1 MQDKQVTPTTQTTQ
15 PFSSSNLTATA
26 QAGTTQNNSATPA
39 GTTVTSESSQQQ
51 YTDIY
56 NNPVTNYLKQLGGI
70 EPYPDASSDYVPDNF
85 RPSKG
90 AANTTSSSE
99 HPTNTANPV
108 SINNPASVVSS
119 TLAPS
124 SDASSSHGPSKTILL
139 ATVKPGKLPSF
150 AHPVAQPTN
159 SVRDAFC
166 EALIPIFAKG
176 YRTSRATYKR
186 AKRIATATFIF
197 TVIPIFFLVFYNI
210 YPWFTVPPLILVILY
225 NIICTMALNRRRL
238 FDAGQ
243 PTWYAWLS
251 FTPLLHQAFTNGVDF
266 MLDNI
271 PAAAAQDGLPRYL
284 TFFSKK

>member
-1 MQDKQVTPTTQTTQ
+1 MQDKQVTPTTQTPQ
-15 PFSSSNLTATA
+15 PSPNSNLTATT
-26 QAGTTQNNSATPA
+26 QVGTTQNSAALTNAPA
-39 GTTVTSESSQQQ
+39 VHEDSQQQ

-90 AANTTSSSE
+90 AANATSSSGQ
-99 HPTNTANPV
+99 PTTTANPV

-119 TLAPS
+119 TLVPT
-124 SDASSSHGPSKTILL
+124 SDASSSHSPSKTILL

-150 AHPVAQPTN
+150 AHPVAQSTD
-159 SVRDAFC
+159 SIRDVFC

-176 YRTSRATYKR
+176 YRTSRTTYKR
-186 AKRIATATFIF
+186 AKRIATIAFMIAA
-197 TVIPIFFLVFYNI
+197 IPIFFLVFYNI

-225 NIICTMALNRRRL
+225 SIICTTALNRRRL

-251 FTPLLHQAFTNGVDF
+251 FTPLLFQAFTDGLDF
-266 MLDNI
+266 ILDNI
-271 PAAAAQDGLPRYL
+271 PAATAQDELPRYL

>member
-15 PFSSSNLTATA
+15 PSPSSNLTATT
-26 QAGTTQNNSATPA
+26 QVSTTQNSATLTNAPA
-39 GTTVTSESSQQQ
+39 VHEDSQQQ

-99 HPTNTANPV
+99 QPTTTVNPV

-119 TLAPS
+119 TLVPA
-124 SDASSSHGPSKTILL
+124 SDASSSHSSSKVILL
-139 ATVKPGKLPSF
+139 AAVKPGKLPSF

-186 AKRIATATFIF
+186 AQQIMIFIF
-197 TVIPIFFLVFYNI
+197 MFAVIPISFLVYYNI
-210 YPWFTVPPLILVILY
+210 YPWFTVPPLILIILH
-225 NIICTMALNRRRL
+225 ITVCAVAINRRRL

-243 PTWYAWLS
+243 PIFYAWLL
-251 FTPLLHQAFTNGVDF
+251 FVLPLSKTLNSGVNF
-266 MLDNI
+266 VLENI
-271 PAAAAQDGLPRYL
+271 PAATAQDELPRYL

>member
-39 GTTVTSESSQQQ
+39 NATVTSESSQQQ

-90 AANTTSSSE
+90 AANTTSSLE
-99 HPTNTANPV
+99 QPTNTANPV

-186 AKRIATATFIF
+186 AQQIMIFIF
-197 TVIPIFFLVFYNI
+197 MFSVIPISFLVYYNI
-210 YPWFTVPPLILVILY
+210 YPWFTVPPLILIILH
-225 NIICTMALNRRRL
+225 ITVCAIAINRRRL

-243 PTWYAWLS
+243 PIFYAWLL
-251 FTPLLHQAFTNGVDF
+251 FVLPLSKTLNSGVNF
-266 MLDNI
+266 VLDNI
-271 PAAAAQDGLPRYL
+271 PAATAQDELPRYL

>member
-15 PFSSSNLTATA
+15 PFSSSNLTATTQVGA
-26 QAGTTQNNSATPA
+26 TQNNSTTPA
-39 GTTVTSESSQQQ
+39 GTVVTSEGSQQQ

-56 NNPVTNYLKQLGGI
+56 NNPVTNYLKQIGGI
-70 EPYPDASSDYVPDNF
+70 EPYPTASSDYVPDSF

-90 AANTTSSSE
+90 VADATSSSE
-99 HPTNTANPV
+99 QPV
-108 SINNPASVVSS
+108 STFGSVPIDNHTPIVDS
-119 TLAPS
+119 TLVPNTDS
-124 SDASSSHGPSKTILL
+124 SSSHSSNKTILL
-139 ATVKPGKLPSF
+139 ATVKPGKLPPF

-186 AKRIATATFIF
+186 AKRIATIAFMIA
-197 TVIPIFFLVFYNI
+197 VIPIFFLVFYNI
-210 YPWFTVPPLILVILY
+210 YPWFTVPPLVLVILY
-225 NIICTMALNRRRL
+225 NIICTMVLNRRRL

-243 PTWYAWLS
+243 PTWYVWIS
-251 FTPLLHQAFTNGVDF
+251 FAPFQALTNGLNF
-266 MLDNI
+266 ILDDI
-271 PAAAAQDGLPRYL
+271 SAATAQDELPRYL

>member
-15 PFSSSNLTATA
+15 PFSSSNLTATTQVGA
-26 QAGTTQNNSATPA
+26 TQNNSTTPA
-39 GTTVTSESSQQQ
+39 GTVVTSEGSQQQ

-56 NNPVTNYLKQLGGI
+56 NNPVTNYLKQIGGI
-70 EPYPDASSDYVPDNF
+70 EPYPTASSDYVPDSF

-90 AANTTSSSE
+90 VANATSSSE
-99 HPTNTANPV
+99 QPV
-108 SINNPASVVSS
+108 STFGSVPIDNHTPIVDS
-119 TLAPS
+119 TLVPNTDS
-124 SDASSSHGPSKTILL
+124 SSSHSSNKTILL
-139 ATVKPGKLPSF
+139 ATVKPGKLPPF

-186 AKRIATATFIF
+186 AKRIATIAFMIA
-197 TVIPIFFLVFYNI
+197 VIPIFFLVFYNI
-210 YPWFTVPPLILVILY
+210 YPWFTVPPLVLVILY
-225 NIICTMALNRRRL
+225 NIICTMVLNRRRL

-243 PTWYAWLS
+243 PTWYVWIS
-251 FTPLLHQAFTNGVDF
+251 FAPFQALTNGLNF
-266 MLDNI
+266 ILDDI
-271 PAAAAQDGLPRYL
+271 SAATAQDELPRYL

>member
-1 MQDKQVTPTTQTTQ
+1 MQDKQFTPTTQTTQ
-15 PFSSSNLTATA
+15 PSPSSNLTATT
-26 QAGTTQNNSATPA
+26 QVSTTQNNATLTNAPA
-39 GTTVTSESSQQQ
+39 VHEDNQQQ

-70 EPYPDASSDYVPDNF
+70 EPYPDASSDYVPDSF

-90 AANTTSSSE
+90 TANATSSSE
-99 HPTNTANPV
+99 QPTTTVNPV

-119 TLAPS
+119 TLVS
-124 SDASSSHGPSKTILL
+124 TSDASSSHSSSKIILL

-150 AHPVAQPTN
+150 AHSVAQPTN

-186 AKRIATATFIF
+186 AKRIATIAFMIA
-197 TVIPIFFLVFYNI
+197 VIPIFFLVFYNI
-210 YPWFTVPPLILVILY
+210 YPWFTVPPLVLIILY
-225 NIICTMALNRRRL
+225 SIICTMALNRRRL

-243 PTWYAWLS
+243 PNLVCLAVIYA
-251 FTPLLHQAFTNGVDF
+251 
-266 MLDNI
+266 I
-271 PAAAAQDGLPRYL
+271 PI
-284 TFFSKK
+284 SSIH

>member
-15 PFSSSNLTATA
+15 PFPSSNLTATA
-26 QAGTTQNNSATPA
+26 QAGTTQNNSTTPA
-39 GTTVTSESSQQQ
+39 GTVVTSEGSQQQ

-90 AANTTSSSE
+90 AANTTSSLE
-99 HPTNTANPV
+99 QPTNTANPV

-119 TLAPS
+119 TLVPA
-124 SDASSSHGPSKTILL
+124 SDASSSHSSSKVILL
-139 ATVKPGKLPSF
+139 AAVKPGKLPSF
-150 AHPVAQPTN
+150 AHSVAQPTN
-159 SVRDAFC
+159 SIRDAFC

-186 AKRIATATFIF
+186 AKRIATIAFMIA
-197 TVIPIFFLVFYNI
+197 VIPIFFLVFYNI
-210 YPWFTVPPLILVILY
+210 YPWFTVPPLVLVILY
-225 NIICTMALNRRRL
+225 NIICTMVLNRRRL

-243 PTWYAWLS
+243 PTWYVWIS
-251 FTPLLHQAFTNGVDF
+251 FAPFQALTNGLNF
-266 MLDNI
+266 ILDDI
-271 PAAAAQDGLPRYL
+271 SAATAQDELPRYL

>member
-1 MQDKQVTPTTQTTQ
+1 M
-15 PFSSSNLTATA
+15 
-26 QAGTTQNNSATPA
+26 QNNSATPA
-39 GTTVTSESSQQQ
+39 GTTVASESSQQQ

-56 NNPVTNYLKQLGGI
+56 NNPATNYLKQLGGI
-70 EPYPDASSDYVPDNF
+70 EPYPTASSDYVPDSF

-90 AANTTSSSE
+90 AANATSSSE
-99 HPTNTANPV
+99 QPTTTANPV

-119 TLAPS
+119 TLAPT
-124 SDASSSHGPSKTILL
+124 SDANSNNSSSKTILL
-139 ATVKPGKLPSF
+139 AAVKPGKLPSF

-159 SVRDAFC
+159 SIRDVFC

-186 AKRIATATFIF
+186 AKRIATIAFMIA
-197 TVIPIFFLVFYNI
+197 VIPIFFLVFYNI
-210 YPWFTVPPLILVILY
+210 YPWFTVPPLILVSLY
-225 NIICTMALNRRRL
+225 SIICTMALNRRRL

-251 FTPLLHQAFTNGVDF
+251 FTPLLFQAFTDGLDF
-266 MLDNI
+266 ILDNI
-271 PAAAAQDGLPRYL
+271 PAATAQDELPRYL

>member
-1 MQDKQVTPTTQTTQ
+1 MQDKQFAPTTQTPQ
-15 PFSSSNLTATA
+15 PSPNSNLTATT
-26 QAGTTQNNSATPA
+26 QVGTTQNSAALTNAPA
-39 GTTVTSESSQQQ
+39 VHEDSQQQ

-90 AANTTSSSE
+90 AANATSSSGQ
-99 HPTNTANPV
+99 PTTTANPV

-119 TLAPS
+119 TLVPT
-124 SDASSSHGPSKTILL
+124 SDASSSHSPSKTILL

-150 AHPVAQPTN
+150 AHPVAQSTD
-159 SVRDAFC
+159 SIRDVFC

-176 YRTSRATYKR
+176 YRTSRTTYKR
-186 AKRIATATFIF
+186 AKRIATIAFMIAA
-197 TVIPIFFLVFYNI
+197 IPIFFLVFYNI

-225 NIICTMALNRRRL
+225 SIICTTALNRRRL

-251 FTPLLHQAFTNGVDF
+251 FTPLLFQAFTDGLDF
-266 MLDNI
+266 ILENI
-271 PAAAAQDGLPRYL
+271 PAATAQDELPRYL

>member
-15 PFSSSNLTATA
+15 PFPSSNLTATA
-26 QAGTTQNNSATPA
+26 QAGTAQNNGATPA
-39 GTTVTSESSQQQ
+39 GTTVISESSQQQ

-70 EPYPDASSDYVPDNF
+70 EPYPTASSDYVPDSF

-90 AANTTSSSE
+90 TANATSSSE
-99 HPTNTANPV
+99 QPTTTVNPV

-119 TLAPS
+119 TLVS
-124 SDASSSHGPSKTILL
+124 TYDSSSSHSPSKTILL
-139 ATVKPGKLPSF
+139 ATVTPGKLPSF
-150 AHPVAQPTN
+150 VHPVAQPTN
-159 SVRDAFC
+159 SIRDAFC
-166 EALIPIFAKG
+166 EALIPIFTKG

-197 TVIPIFFLVFYNI
+197 TIIPIFFLVFYNI

>member
-15 PFSSSNLTATA
+15 PFSSSNLTATTQVGA
-26 QAGTTQNNSATPA
+26 TQNNSTTPA
-39 GTTVTSESSQQQ
+39 GTVVTSEGSQQQ

-70 EPYPDASSDYVPDNF
+70 EPYPDASSDYVPDSF

-90 AANTTSSSE
+90 VANATSSSE
-99 HPTNTANPV
+99 QPV
-108 SINNPASVVSS
+108 STFGSVPIDNHTPIVDS
-119 TLAPS
+119 TLVPNTDS
-124 SDASSSHGPSKTILL
+124 SSSHSSSKVILL
-139 ATVKPGKLPSF
+139 AAVKPGKLPSF

-159 SVRDAFC
+159 SIRDAFC

-186 AKRIATATFIF
+186 AQQIMIFIF
-197 TVIPIFFLVFYNI
+197 MFAVIPISFLVYYNI
-210 YPWFTVPPLILVILY
+210 YPWFTVPPLILIILH
-225 NIICTMALNRRRL
+225 ITVCAVAINRRRL

-243 PTWYAWLS
+243 PIFYAWLL
-251 FTPLLHQAFTNGVDF
+251 FVLPLSKTLNSGVNF
-266 MLDNI
+266 VLENI
-271 PAAAAQDGLPRYL
+271 PAATAQDELPRYL

>member
-1 MQDKQVTPTTQTTQ
+1 MQDKQFAPTTQTPQ
-15 PFSSSNLTATA
+15 PSPNSNLTATT
-26 QAGTTQNNSATPA
+26 QVGTTQNSAALTNAPA
-39 GTTVTSESSQQQ
+39 VHEDSQQQ

-90 AANTTSSSE
+90 AANATSSSGQ
-99 HPTNTANPV
+99 PTTTANPV

-119 TLAPS
+119 TLVPT
-124 SDASSSHGPSKTILL
+124 SDASSSHSPSKTILL

-150 AHPVAQPTN
+150 AHPVEQSTD
-159 SVRDAFC
+159 SIRDVFC

-176 YRTSRATYKR
+176 YRTSRTTYKR
-186 AKRIATATFIF
+186 AKRIATIAFMIAA
-197 TVIPIFFLVFYNI
+197 IPIFFLVFYNI

-225 NIICTMALNRRRL
+225 SIICTTALNRRRL

-251 FTPLLHQAFTNGVDF
+251 FTPLLFQAFTDGLDF
-266 MLDNI
+266 ILDNI
-271 PAAAAQDGLPRYL
+271 PAATAQDGLPRYL

>member
-15 PFSSSNLTATA
+15 PFSSSNLTATT
-26 QAGTTQNNSATPA
+26 QVGTTQNNSTTPA
-39 GTTVTSESSQQQ
+39 NATVTSEGSQQQ

-90 AANTTSSSE
+90 AANTTSSLE
-99 HPTNTANPV
+99 QPTTTANPV

-119 TLAPS
+119 TLVPA
-124 SDASSSHGPSKTILL
+124 SDASSSHSSSKVILL
-139 ATVKPGKLPSF
+139 AAVKPGKLPSF

-176 YRTSRATYKR
+176 YRTSRTTYKR
-186 AKRIATATFIF
+186 AKRIATIVFMIA
-197 TVIPIFFLVFYNI
+197 VIPIFFLVFYNI

-225 NIICTMALNRRRL
+225 SIICTTALNRRRL

-251 FTPLLHQAFTNGVDF
+251 FTPLLFQAFTDGLDF
-266 MLDNI
+266 ILENI
-271 PAAAAQDGLPRYL
+271 PAATAQDELPRYL

>member
-26 QAGTTQNNSATPA
+26 QAGTAQNNGATPA
-39 GTTVTSESSQQQ
+39 GTTVISESSQQQ

-70 EPYPDASSDYVPDNF
+70 EPYPTASSDYVPDSF

-90 AANTTSSSE
+90 TANATSSSE
-99 HPTNTANPV
+99 QPTTTVNPV

-119 TLAPS
+119 TLVS
-124 SDASSSHGPSKTILL
+124 TYDSSSSHSPSKTILL
-139 ATVKPGKLPSF
+139 ATVTPGKLPSF
-150 AHPVAQPTN
+150 VHPVAQPTN
-159 SVRDAFC
+159 SIRDAFC
-166 EALIPIFAKG
+166 EALIPIFTKG

-197 TVIPIFFLVFYNI
+197 TIILIFFLVFYNI

-243 PTWYAWLS
+243 PTWCVWIS
-251 FTPLLHQAFTNGVDF
+251 FAPFLCQAFTNGVDF

-271 PAAAAQDGLPRYL
+271 PAAAVQDELPRYL

>member
-15 PFSSSNLTATA
+15 PFSSSNLTATTQVGA
-26 QAGTTQNNSATPA
+26 TQNNSTTPA
-39 GTTVTSESSQQQ
+39 GTTVTSEGGQQQ

-70 EPYPDASSDYVPDNF
+70 EPYPDASSDYVPDSF

-90 AANTTSSSE
+90 AADATSSSE
-99 HPTNTANPV
+99 QPV
-108 SINNPASVVSS
+108 STFGSVPIDDHTPIVDS
-119 TLAPS
+119 TLVPNTDS
-124 SDASSSHGPSKTILL
+124 SSSHSSNKTILL
-139 ATVKPGKLPSF
+139 AAVKPGKLPSF

-166 EALIPIFAKG
+166 EALIPIFTKG

-186 AKRIATATFIF
+186 AQQIMIFIF
-197 TVIPIFFLVFYNI
+197 MFAVIPISFLVYYNI
-210 YPWFTVPPLILVILY
+210 YPWFTVPPLILIILH
-225 NIICTMALNRRRL
+225 ITVCAVAINRRRL

-243 PTWYAWLS
+243 PIFYAWLL
-251 FTPLLHQAFTNGVDF
+251 FVLPLSKTLNSGVNF
-266 MLDNI
+266 VLENI
-271 PAAAAQDGLPRYL
+271 PAATAQDELPRYL

>member
-15 PFSSSNLTATA
+15 PFPSSNLTATA

-39 GTTVTSESSQQQ
+39 GATVISESSQQQ

-70 EPYPDASSDYVPDNF
+70 EPYPTASSDYVPDSF

-90 AANTTSSSE
+90 TANATSSSE
-99 HPTNTANPV
+99 QPTTTVNPV

-119 TLAPS
+119 TLAPT
-124 SDASSSHGPSKTILL
+124 SDANSNNSSSKTILL
-139 ATVKPGKLPSF
+139 AAVKPGKLPSF

-159 SVRDAFC
+159 SIRDVFC

-186 AKRIATATFIF
+186 AQQIMIFIF
-197 TVIPIFFLVFYNI
+197 MFAVIPISFLVYYNI
-210 YPWFTVPPLILVILY
+210 YPWFTVPPLILIILH
-225 NIICTMALNRRRL
+225 ITVCAIAINRRRL

-243 PTWYAWLS
+243 PIFYAWLL
-251 FTPLLHQAFTNGVDF
+251 FILPLSKTLNSGVNF
-266 MLDNI
+266 VLENI
-271 PAAAAQDGLPRYL
+271 PAATAQDELPRYL

>member
-1 MQDKQVTPTTQTTQ
+1 MQDKQFAPTTQTPQ
-15 PFSSSNLTATA
+15 PSPNSNLTATT
-26 QAGTTQNNSATPA
+26 QVGTTQNSAALTNAPA
-39 GTTVTSESSQQQ
+39 VHEDSQQQ

-90 AANTTSSSE
+90 AANATSSSGQ
-99 HPTNTANPV
+99 PTTTANPV

-119 TLAPS
+119 TLVPT
-124 SDASSSHGPSKTILL
+124 SDASSSHSPSKTILL

-150 AHPVAQPTN
+150 AHPVAQSTD
-159 SVRDAFC
+159 SIRDVFC

-176 YRTSRATYKR
+176 YRTSRTTYKR
-186 AKRIATATFIF
+186 AKRIATIAFMIAA
-197 TVIPIFFLVFYNI
+197 IPIFFLVFYNI

-225 NIICTMALNRRRL
+225 SIICTTALNRRRL

-251 FTPLLHQAFTNGVDF
+251 FTPLLFQAFTDGLDF
-266 MLDNI
+266 ILDNI
-271 PAAAAQDGLPRYL
+271 PAATAQDELPRYL

>member
-1 MQDKQVTPTTQTTQ
+1 MQDKQVTPTTQTAQ
-15 PFSSSNLTATA
+15 PFSSSNLTAT
-26 QAGTTQNNSATPA
+26 TQVGATQDSAALTNAPA
-39 GTTVTSESSQQQ
+39 VHEDSQQQ

-56 NNPVTNYLKQLGGI
+56 NNPVTNYLKQIGGI
-70 EPYPDASSDYVPDNF
+70 EPYPTTSSDYVPDSF

-90 AANTTSSSE
+90 AADATSSSE
-99 HPTNTANPV
+99 QPV
-108 SINNPASVVSS
+108 STFGSVPIDNHTPIVDS
-119 TLAPS
+119 TLVPNTDS
-124 SDASSSHGPSKTILL
+124 SSSHSSNKTILL
-139 ATVKPGKLPSF
+139 ATVKPGKLPPF

-159 SVRDAFC
+159 SVRDVFC

-186 AKRIATATFIF
+186 AKRIATIAFMIAA
-197 TVIPIFFLVFYNI
+197 IPIFFLVFYNI

-225 NIICTMALNRRRL
+225 SIICTTALNRRRL

-251 FTPLLHQAFTNGVDF
+251 FTPLLFQAFTDGLDF
-266 MLDNI
+266 ILDNI
-271 PAAAAQDGLPRYL
+271 PAATAQDELPRYL

>member
-15 PFSSSNLTATA
+15 PSPSSNLTATT
-26 QAGTTQNNSATPA
+26 QVSTTQNSATLTNAPA
-39 GTTVTSESSQQQ
+39 VHEDSQQQ

-70 EPYPDASSDYVPDNF
+70 GPYPDASSDYVPDNF

-99 HPTNTANPV
+99 QPTTTVNPV

-119 TLAPS
+119 TLVPA
-124 SDASSSHGPSKTILL
+124 SDASSSHSSSKVILL
-139 ATVKPGKLPSF
+139 AAVKPGKLPSF

-186 AKRIATATFIF
+186 AQQIMIFIF
-197 TVIPIFFLVFYNI
+197 MFAVIPISFLVYYNI
-210 YPWFTVPPLILVILY
+210 YPWFTVPPLILIILH
-225 NIICTMALNRRRL
+225 ITVCAVAINRRRL

-243 PTWYAWLS
+243 PIFYAWLL
-251 FTPLLHQAFTNGVDF
+251 FVLPLSKTLNSGVNF
-266 MLDNI
+266 VLENI
-271 PAAAAQDGLPRYL
+271 PAATAQDELPRYL

>member
-15 PFSSSNLTATA
+15 PFPSSNLTATA
-26 QAGTTQNNSATPA
+26 QAGTAQNNGATPA
-39 GTTVTSESSQQQ
+39 GTTVISESSQQQ

-70 EPYPDASSDYVPDNF
+70 EPYPDASSDYVPDSF

-90 AANTTSSSE
+90 VANATSSSE
-99 HPTNTANPV
+99 QPTTTVNPV

-119 TLAPS
+119 TLVPT
-124 SDASSSHGPSKTILL
+124 SDASSSHGPNKTILL

-159 SVRDAFC
+159 SIRDVFC

-186 AKRIATATFIF
+186 AQQIMIFIFMF
-197 TVIPIFFLVFYNI
+197 TVIPISFLVYYNI
-210 YPWFTVPPLILVILY
+210 YPWFTVPPLILIILH
-225 NIICTMALNRRRL
+225 ITVCAIAINRRRL

-243 PTWYAWLS
+243 PIFYAWLL
-251 FTPLLHQAFTNGVDF
+251 FILPLSKTLNSGVNF
-266 MLDNI
+266 VLENI
-271 PAAAAQDGLPRYL
+271 PAATAQDELPRYL

>member
-1 MQDKQVTPTTQTTQ
+1 MQDKQFAPTTQTPQ
-15 PFSSSNLTATA
+15 PSPNSNLTATT
-26 QAGTTQNNSATPA
+26 QVGTTQNSAALTNAPA
-39 GTTVTSESSQQQ
+39 VHEDSQQQ

-90 AANTTSSSE
+90 AANTTSSLE
-99 HPTNTANPV
+99 QPTNTANPV

-119 TLAPS
+119 TLVPT
-124 SDASSSHGPSKTILL
+124 SDASSSHSPSKTILL

-150 AHPVAQPTN
+150 AHPVAQSTD
-159 SVRDAFC
+159 SIRDVFC

-176 YRTSRATYKR
+176 YRTSRTTYKR
-186 AKRIATATFIF
+186 AKRIATIAFMIAA
-197 TVIPIFFLVFYNI
+197 IPIFFLVFYNI

-225 NIICTMALNRRRL
+225 SIICTTALNRRRL

-251 FTPLLHQAFTNGVDF
+251 FTPLLFQAFTDGLDF
-266 MLDNI
+266 ILDNI
-271 PAAAAQDGLPRYL
+271 PAATAQDELPRYL

>member
-15 PFSSSNLTATA
+15 PFPSSNLTATA
-26 QAGTTQNNSATPA
+26 QAGTAQNNGATPA
-39 GTTVTSESSQQQ
+39 GATVTSEGSQQQ

-70 EPYPDASSDYVPDNF
+70 EPYPDASSDYVPDSF

-90 AANTTSSSE
+90 VANATSSSE
-99 HPTNTANPV
+99 QPTTTVNPV

-119 TLAPS
+119 TLVPT
-124 SDASSSHGPSKTILL
+124 SDASSSHGPNKTILL

-159 SVRDAFC
+159 SIRDVFC

-186 AKRIATATFIF
+186 AQQIMIFIFMF
-197 TVIPIFFLVFYNI
+197 TVIPISFLVYYNI
-210 YPWFTVPPLILVILY
+210 YPWFTVPPLILIILH
-225 NIICTMALNRRRL
+225 ITVCAIAINRRRL

-243 PTWYAWLS
+243 PIFYAWLL
-251 FTPLLHQAFTNGVDF
+251 FILPLSKTLNSGVNF
-266 MLDNI
+266 VLENI
-271 PAAAAQDGLPRYL
+271 PAATAQDELPRYL

>member
-15 PFSSSNLTATA
+15 PFPSSNLTATA
-26 QAGTTQNNSATPA
+26 QAGTAQNNGATPA
-39 GTTVTSESSQQQ
+39 GTTVISESSQQQ

-70 EPYPDASSDYVPDNF
+70 EPYPTASSDYVPDSF

-90 AANTTSSSE
+90 AANATSSSE
-99 HPTNTANPV
+99 QPTTTANPV

-119 TLAPS
+119 TLAPT
-124 SDASSSHGPSKTILL
+124 SDANSNNSSSKTILL
-139 ATVKPGKLPSF
+139 AAVKPGKLPSF

-159 SVRDAFC
+159 SIRDVFC

-186 AKRIATATFIF
+186 AKRIATIAFMIA
-197 TVIPIFFLVFYNI
+197 VIPIFFLVFYNI
-210 YPWFTVPPLILVILY
+210 YPWFTVPPLILVSLY
-225 NIICTMALNRRRL
+225 SIICTMALNRRRL

-251 FTPLLHQAFTNGVDF
+251 FTPLLFQAFTDGLDF
-266 MLDNI
+266 ILDNI
-271 PAAAAQDGLPRYL
+271 PAATAQDELPRYL

>member
-1 MQDKQVTPTTQTTQ
+1 MQDKQVTPITQTTQ
-15 PFSSSNLTATA
+15 SFPSSNLTATA
-26 QAGTTQNNSATPA
+26 QAGTTQNSATLTNAPA
-39 GTTVTSESSQQQ
+39 VHEDSQQQ

-70 EPYPDASSDYVPDNF
+70 EPYPTASSDYVPDSF

-90 AANTTSSSE
+90 AANATSSSE
-99 HPTNTANPV
+99 QPTTTANPV

-119 TLAPS
+119 TLAPT

-139 ATVKPGKLPSF
+139 ATVKPSKLPPF

-186 AKRIATATFIF
+186 AKRIATIAFMIA
-197 TVIPIFFLVFYNI
+197 VIPIFFLVFYNI
-210 YPWFTVPPLILVILY
+210 YPWFTVPPLILVSLY
-225 NIICTMALNRRRL
+225 SIICTMALNRRRL

-251 FTPLLHQAFTNGVDF
+251 FTPLLFQAFTDGLDF
-266 MLDNI
+266 ILENI
-271 PAAAAQDGLPRYL
+271 PAATAQDELPRYL

>member
-1 MQDKQVTPTTQTTQ
+1 MQDKQFAPTTQTPQ
-15 PFSSSNLTATA
+15 PSPNSNLTATT
-26 QAGTTQNNSATPA
+26 QVGTTQNSAALTNAPA
-39 GTTVTSESSQQQ
+39 VHEDSQQQ

-90 AANTTSSSE
+90 AANATSSSGQ
-99 HPTNTANPV
+99 PTTTTNPV

-119 TLAPS
+119 TLVPT
-124 SDASSSHGPSKTILL
+124 SDASSSHSPSKTILL

-150 AHPVAQPTN
+150 AHPVAQSTN

-186 AKRIATATFIF
+186 AKRIATIAFMIA
-197 TVIPIFFLVFYNI
+197 VIPIFFLVFYNI
-210 YPWFTVPPLILVILY
+210 YPWFTVPPLVLVILY
-225 NIICTMALNRRRL
+225 NIICTMVLNRRRL

-243 PTWYAWLS
+243 PTWYVWIS
-251 FTPLLHQAFTNGVDF
+251 FAPFQALTNGLNF
-266 MLDNI
+266 ILDDI
-271 PAAAAQDGLPRYL
+271 SAATAQDELPRYL

>member
-1 MQDKQVTPTTQTTQ
+1 MQDKQFTPTAQTTQ
-15 PFSSSNLTATA
+15 PSPNSNLTATTQVGA
-26 QAGTTQNNSATPA
+26 TQNSAALTNAP
-39 GTTVTSESSQQQ
+39 TVHEDSQQQ

-70 EPYPDASSDYVPDNF
+70 EPYPDASSDYVPDSF

-90 AANTTSSSE
+90 VANTTSSSE

-150 AHPVAQPTN
+150 AHPVAQPTD
-159 SVRDAFC
+159 SIRDVFC

-186 AKRIATATFIF
+186 AKRIATIAFMIAA
-197 TVIPIFFLVFYNI
+197 IPIFFIVFYNI
-210 YPWFTVPPLILVILY
+210 YPWFTVPPLVLVILY
-225 NIICTMALNRRRL
+225 SIICTMALNRRRL

-251 FTPLLHQAFTNGVDF
+251 FTPLLFQAFTDGLDF
-266 MLDNI
+266 ILDNI
-271 PAAAAQDGLPRYL
+271 PAATAQDELPRYL

>member
-15 PFSSSNLTATA
+15 PFSSSNLTATTQVGA
-26 QAGTTQNNSATPA
+26 TQNNSTTPA
-39 GTTVTSESSQQQ
+39 GTTVTSEGGQQQ

-70 EPYPDASSDYVPDNF
+70 EPYPDASSDYVPDSF

-90 AANTTSSSE
+90 AADATSSSE
-99 HPTNTANPV
+99 QPV
-108 SINNPASVVSS
+108 STFGSVPIDNHTPIVDS
-119 TLAPS
+119 TLVPNTDS
-124 SDASSSHGPSKTILL
+124 SSSHSSNKTILL
-139 ATVKPGKLPSF
+139 AAVKPGKLPSF

-176 YRTSRATYKR
+176 YRTSRTTYKR
-186 AKRIATATFIF
+186 AKRIATIAFMIAA
-197 TVIPIFFLVFYNI
+197 IPIFFLVFYNI

-225 NIICTMALNRRRL
+225 SIICTTALNRRRL

-243 PTWYAWLS
+243 PIFYAWLL
-251 FTPLLHQAFTNGVDF
+251 FVLPLSKTLNGGVNF
-266 MLDNI
+266 VLENI
-271 PAAAAQDGLPRYL
+271 PAATAQDELPRYL

>member
-176 YRTSRATYKR
+176 LPNVARHLQACKANCNCYLYIYCNTNIFSSILQYLPLVYRPAINPRN
-186 AKRIATATFIF
+186 FI
-197 TVIPIFFLVFYNI
+197 
-210 YPWFTVPPLILVILY
+210 
-225 NIICTMALNRRRL
+225 
-238 FDAGQ
+238 
-243 PTWYAWLS
+243 
-251 FTPLLHQAFTNGVDF
+251 
-266 MLDNI
+266 
-271 PAAAAQDGLPRYL
+271 
-284 TFFSKK
+284 

>member
-1 MQDKQVTPTTQTTQ
+1 MQDKQVIPTTQTTQ
-15 PFSSSNLTATA
+15 PFSSSNLTATTQVGA
-26 QAGTTQNNSATPA
+26 TQNNSATPA
-39 GTTVTSESSQQQ
+39 GTTVTRESSQQQ
-51 YTDIY
+51 CTDIY

-90 AANTTSSSE
+90 AANTTSSLE
-99 HPTNTANPV
+99 QPTSIVNPV
-108 SINNPASVVSS
+108 SVDNPTPIVSS
-119 TLAPS
+119 TLVPNADSSPS
-124 SDASSSHGPSKTILL
+124 HSSNKTILL

-150 AHPVAQPTN
+150 AHPVMQSTD
-159 SVRDAFC
+159 SIRDAFC

-176 YRTSRATYKR
+176 YRTSRTTYKR
-186 AKRIATATFIF
+186 AKRIATIVFMIA
-197 TVIPIFFLVFYNI
+197 VIPIFFLVFYNI

-225 NIICTMALNRRRL
+225 SIICTTALNRRRL

-251 FTPLLHQAFTNGVDF
+251 FTPFQALTNGLNF
-266 MLDNI
+266 MLDDI
-271 PAAAAQDGLPRYL
+271 PAATAQDELPRYL

>member
-1 MQDKQVTPTTQTTQ
+1 MQDKQVTPTTQTAQ
-15 PFSSSNLTATA
+15 PFSSSNLTATT
-26 QAGTTQNNSATPA
+26 QVGTTQNNSTTPA
-39 GTTVTSESSQQQ
+39 GTVVTSEGSQQQ

-90 AANTTSSSE
+90 AANTTSSLE
-99 HPTNTANPV
+99 QPTNTANPV

-119 TLAPS
+119 TLVPA
-124 SDASSSHGPSKTILL
+124 SDASSSHSSSKVILL
-139 ATVKPGKLPSF
+139 AAVKPGKLPSF
-150 AHPVAQPTN
+150 AHSVAQPTN
-159 SVRDAFC
+159 SIRDAFC

-186 AKRIATATFIF
+186 AKRIATIAFMIA
-197 TVIPIFFLVFYNI
+197 VIPIFFLVFYNI
-210 YPWFTVPPLILVILY
+210 YPWFTVPPLVLIILY
-225 NIICTMALNRRRL
+225 SIICTMALNRRRL
-238 FDAGQ
+238 FDTGQ

-251 FTPLLHQAFTNGVDF
+251 FTPLLFQAFTDGLDF
-266 MLDNI
+266 ILENI
-271 PAAAAQDGLPRYL
+271 PAATAQDELPRYL